1 MKKRLRKKLLD
12 KLYNANQAEF
22 EWMYKHA
29 QRKRNHS
36 LKYGVLEI
44 MASDREV
51 GAIDGDVKKILLKSL
66 IQEDRYTASMIL
78 DELMDIY
85 DEELISYAI
94 DNLTDEYFFKR
105 LVCAEYLGVH
115 RETKAVPMLITLL
128 DDADDQVRVQAI
140 EALGRMG
147 DKSVVQV
154 LLDRLKDTDT
164 DNEFLKCAY
173 YAALY
178 NLEGDKTWINKLI
191 GLLQS
196 ADSIVQTR
204 AANRLVQI
212 TEGEVFFH
220 EILDALERQILIE
233 TNKSQKEELQR
244 VRLFLLEMKQ

>member
-1 MKKRLRKKLLD
+1 
-12 KLYNANQAEF
+12 
-22 EWMYKHA
+22 
-29 QRKRNHS
+29 
-36 LKYGVLEI
+36 
-44 MASDREV
+44 MASDREA
-51 GAIDGDVKKILLKSL
+51 GTIDGDVKKILLKSL
-66 IQEDRYTASMIL
+66 VQEDRYTASMIL
-78 DELMDIY
+78 DELIDIY

-115 RETKAVPMLITLL
+115 RETRAVPMLITLL
-128 DDADDQVRVQAI
+128 DDADDQVRVQVI

-154 LLDRLKDTDT
+154 LLGQLKNT

-233 TNKSQKEELQR
+233 TKQITKRRVAKSEVMLVGNETIIRGTQKRCLSE
-244 VRLFLLEMKQ
+244 V